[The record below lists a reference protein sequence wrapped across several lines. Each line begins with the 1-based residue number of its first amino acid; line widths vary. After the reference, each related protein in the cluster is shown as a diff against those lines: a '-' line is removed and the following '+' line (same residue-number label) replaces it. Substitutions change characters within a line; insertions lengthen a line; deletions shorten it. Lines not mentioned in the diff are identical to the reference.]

1 MKCSPNSELLA
12 ILETETGLATYHLNR
27 STGELELFFN
37 DTTLMIR
44 DARGTKTVA
53 FSPDNS
59 KLYAAFSKSFTNM
72 TRIYQYDLAAS
83 SAADIIASRQ
93 VVWQDTTLLGIADMQ
108 LAVDGKL
115 YFTAIPSRST
125 PSNPDFQTHY
135 LSVIDCPN
143 AAGPACGVQLNAL
156 YLAGQDGGYLLPTQ
170 DQTLFVNANHVQAS
184 ANPPV
189 LCAGD
194 SARLTAYGGGATTV
208 RWFPATGLSSAT
220 IRNPTAAP
228 TQTTTYTVI
237 AQRECGPPDTA
248 RVRVVVTAGAGVV
261 EAGRDTTVC
270 AGAVVRLGG
279 PAPDPAAA
287 YLWGPARYLSG
298 TRAPRPLL
306 SVPRVPRDTV
316 LAYVVRAYC
325 TARPPDT
332 VRITVRALPAL
343 APMPLLTVCPGD
355 TLRLGAP
362 AVPGAPAVTY
372 QWAPAALLSAPT
384 AAQPTFAVSGR
395 PPLADTTYV
404 FARTVRRPG
413 APCAATDSVRVRVRT
428 AAAIPDLLSIS
439 VDTLDEAR
447 IVATYAVARPAD
459 FLANSLSFEAQPRG
473 QRFALLAPVVLP
485 AAGSAATFAAPAVP
499 GAAYR
504 LAGAGYCN
512 RVVSS
517 AHVPVTLRAELLDSL
532 GTAALWW
539 SAYRG
544 WGTPPGALTYTVL
557 VQRDPTGAYAAL
569 ASSSDTTFIAPAAPA
584 RYLGYRIR
592 ATAPDGRRSESNS
605 VVLNPQ
611 PGLLAYNIISP
622 DGDGRNDA
630 FVVENLAY
638 YPGTALTVYSRWG
651 QLVYEAADYRSGA
664 WRAEGLSAGVYFY
677 RLVPPGG
684 PAMRG
689 WVEVVR

>member
-1 MKCSPNSELLA
+1 MSLNSEYLA
-12 ILETETGLATYHLNR
+12 VVSDQGVQLYHFNRVTGTLTLYLSHSMCSQCYGVDGFFTPISF
-27 STGELELFFN
+27 ST
-37 DTTLMIR
+37 
-44 DARGTKTVA
+44 
-53 FSPDNS
+53 DNS
-59 KLYAAFSKSFTNM
+59 KLYVADIEATSARPQYSYPVL
-72 TRIYQYDLAAS
+72 YQYDLAAGTPS
-83 SAADIIASRQ
+83 QIINSRQ
-93 VVWQDTTLLGIADMQ
+93 IVLQDTSFLYISDIQA
-108 LAVDGKL
+108 ASDGKL
-115 YFTAIPSRST
+115 YFIATPDSIGQTVVNSSLWLGAIE
-125 PSNPDFQTHY
+125 
-135 LSVIDCPN
+135 CPN
-143 AAGPACGVQLNAL
+143 TPGPGCGAHFNAV
-156 YLAGQDGGYLLPTQ
+156 YLGGRRVGFYLPTQ
-170 DQTLFVNANHVQAS
+170 DQTIFRNANHVQAS

-208 RWFPATGLSSAT
+208 HWFPSTGLSSDTA
-220 IRNPTAAP
+220 RNPTAAP

-248 RVRVVVTAGAGVV
+248 RVRVVVTAGASVV
-261 EAGRDTTVC
+261 AAGRDTTVC
-270 AGAVVRLGG
+270 AGATVRLGG

-287 YLWGPARYLSG
+287 YLWGPARYLSS
-298 TRAPRPLL
+298 TRAARPLL
-306 SVPRVPRDTV
+306 TVPLVPRDTV
-316 LAYVVRAYC
+316 LTYVVRAYC

-343 APMPLLTVCPGD
+343 APVPLLTACPGD
-355 TLRLGAP
+355 TLQLGA
-362 AVPGAPAVTY
+362 PGAPALTY

-384 AAQPTFAVSGR
+384 AAQPTFAVPAR
-395 PPLADTTYV
+395 APLADTTYV

-413 APCAATDSVRVRVRT
+413 APCAATDSVRVLVR
-428 AAAIPDLLSIS
+428 AAAAAPDLLSVS

-447 IVATYAVARPAD
+447 LVAAYAVARPAD
-459 FLANSLSFEAQPRG
+459 FPANSLSFEAQPRG
-473 QRFALLAPVVLP
+473 QSFAPLAPVTLP
-485 AAGSAATFAAPAVP
+485 AAGSPATFAAPAVP

-512 RVVSS
+512 RAVSG

-532 GTAALWW
+532 GTAALRW

-544 WGTPPGALTYTVL
+544 WGTAPGTLTYTVL
-557 VQRDPTGAYAAL
+557 ARRDPAGAYAAL
-569 ASSSDTTFIAPAAPA
+569 ASSPDTTFIAPATPA

-611 PGLLAYNIISP
+611 PGLLAYNILTP
-622 DGDGRNDA
+622 NGDGRNDA

-684 PAMRG
+684 PAVRG